1 MTSSAHNS
9 NCKCEARYASIAHT
23 LYYTQQCFFTSPLD
37 GSKHPPSDSNPLW
50 RSAATSGGGGGGVAY
65 TLSSGMMNTGT
76 RLLRGNAFISKLRFI
91 VHNRELQN
99 PTNNKLEVRLIGG
112 FLPCVPFAE
121 KEIWSIYHTYPK

>member
-1 MTSSAHNS
+1 MAANTHPQTAIL
-9 NCKCEARYASIAHT
+9 CGA
-23 LYYTQQCFFTSPLD
+23 LQQHL
-37 GSKHPPSDSNPLW
+37 
-50 RSAATSGGGGGGVAY
+50 GGGGGGVAY